1 MLLSSKTNNS
11 TFNQIRFRYTF
22 PIKFRYI
29 FIIYLLLNLIGLM
42 VYAVAVSLVPSFP
55 NFEDPI
61 LTHVIYI
68 YSFGGL
74 CYYLWEKL
82 RLDGLKPQYLIGN
95 KISRYHWWSLLGLVI
110 VLLLFSLGAGLLLHG
125 VLLSFA
131 PNFLEFF
138 LEEESQVS
146 SLPIIYKCLETINI
160 IVVAPITEEF
170 IFRGVLLHRF
180 ATKWN
185 IAIAIWISSII
196 FGLLHPLDPVG
207 ASLFG
212 VVMALLYLKTKTLT
226 VPIVA
231 HAMNNTIAVIV
242 QVWGT
247 FVENNGSIAES
258 TTEIS
263 SGDWIIGLLLVAVS
277 LPFLIRF
284 IYRRFPAKN
293 KLLPY
298 FANEAKAIAEIS
310 D

>member
-1 MLLSSKTNNS
+1 
-11 TFNQIRFRYTF
+11 
-22 PIKFRYI
+22 
-29 FIIYLLLNLIGLM
+29 M
-42 VYAVAVSLVPSFP
+42 VYGVAVSLVPSFP

-82 RLDGLKPQYLIGN
+82 RLSRLKPQYLIGN
-95 KISRYHWWSLLGLVI
+95 KIPRYHWWSLLGLVI
-110 VLLLFSLGAGLLLHG
+110 VLLLFSLGAGLLLHR

-131 PNFLEFF
+131 PNLLEFF

-196 FGLLHPLDPVG
+196 FGLLHTLNLVG

-231 HAMNNTIAVIV
+231 HAMNNTIVVIM

-247 FVENNGSIAES
+247 LVENNGSIAES

-263 SGDWIIGLLLVAVS
+263 SGDWIISLLLVAVS

-284 IYRRFPAKN
+284 IYRHFPAKN
-293 KLLPY
+293 KLLPF
-298 FANEAKAIAEIS
+298 FANEAKAIAGIS
-310 D
+310 N